1 MLKALGKRTNE
12 HSEKLVSSKELENI
26 KTQTELKNIITER
39 KKYTGRNQQ
48 QDDTEEQIRELEDRV
63 VDITQA
69 EQEKKKLRKKK
80 KKTT

>member
-1 MLKALGKRTNE
+1 MEISNPLDIEFMVMIMKMLKALGKRTNE

-48 QDDTEEQIRELEDRV
+48 
-63 VDITQA
+63 
-69 EQEKKKLRKKK
+69 
-80 KKTT
+80 

>member
-1 MLKALGKRTNE
+1 MIMKMLKALGKRTNE

-26 KTQTELKNIITER
+26 KTQTELKNTITER

-63 VDITQA
+63 VEITQA
-69 EQEKKKLRKKK
+69 EQEKKN
-80 KKTT
+80 